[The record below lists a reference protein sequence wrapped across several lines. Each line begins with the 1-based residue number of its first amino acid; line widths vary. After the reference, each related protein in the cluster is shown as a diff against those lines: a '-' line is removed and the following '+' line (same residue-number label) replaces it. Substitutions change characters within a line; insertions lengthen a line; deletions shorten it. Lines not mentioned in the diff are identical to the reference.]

1 MYGWRARI
9 GYISPGTASCW
20 ELWAATPEGI
30 SWIEGRILMAG
41 PVQEEFERG
50 YEKID
55 RIAVQLAEQAKVDM
69 IVMGG
74 LPLSIG
80 TLIRKVT
87 RKHGHDQ
94 ELIARLEKLTNLP
107 ATTGVTAQ
115 VEAMRFLG
123 VKRPVVLTPVTEEVS
138 HDLQEFFEGSGFEVA
153 VIRGMGIR
161 RSVDQK
167 KLPLYATYRFA
178 REVLRE
184 APDAD
189 GVMFPSSGFPT
200 TPNTERLEQ
209 DLGIPVFTSPLCTLW
224 SCMRRLKIHEPIKG
238 WGCLLERF

>member
-41 PVQEEFERG
+41 PTQEEFERG

-55 RIAVQLAEQAKVDM
+55 SIAVQLAERAKVDM

-80 TLIRKVT
+80 TLIRKVM
-87 RKHGHDQ
+87 RKYGHDQ
-94 ELIARLEKLTNLP
+94 QLISRLENLTQRP
-107 ATTGVTAQ
+107 ATTGITAQ
-115 VEAMRFLG
+115 VEAMRFVG
-123 VKRPVVLTPVTEEVS
+123 VKRPVVLTPVTQEVNE
-138 HDLQEFFEGSGFEVA
+138 DVREFLEDSGFEVA
-153 VIRGMGIR
+153 AIRGMGIH

-178 REVLRE
+178 REVFYE
-184 APDAD
+184 TPGADA
-189 GVMFPSSGFPT
+189 VVFPSSGFPT
-200 TPNTERLEQ
+200 TPHTERLEQ
-209 DLGIPVFTSPLCTLW
+209 DLGVPVLTSPLCTLW

-238 WGCLLERF
+238 WGCLFDRF